1 MDCIFCKIIAG
12 EILASIVAETDTL
25 VAFHDIAREAPLHIL
40 VVPRDHHK
48 DVVELA
54 AKSPAIL
61 SELVLL
67 GGQLAAEHSNGSF
80 NLQFNTGADAGQ
92 SVFHVHGHV
101 KSRIL
106 KGA

>member
-12 EILASIVAETDTL
+12 DIPATFVATTENL
-25 VAFHDIAREAPLHIL
+25 VAFHDIAKEAPLHIL
-40 VVPRDHHK
+40 VVPRTHHR

-54 AKSPAIL
+54 AQSPQLL

-67 GGQLAAEHSNGSF
+67 GGKIAEEHSNGSF

-101 KSRIL
+101 KSRIV

>member
-12 EILASIVAETDTL
+12 EIPANFVAETESL
-25 VAFHDIAREAPLHIL
+25 VAFHDIAKEAPLHLL
-40 VVPRDHHK
+40 VVPRAHHT

-54 AKSPAIL
+54 QLAPAL
-61 SELVLL
+61 LTEMVLL
-67 GGQLAAEHSNGSF
+67 GGELAQDFSNGSF